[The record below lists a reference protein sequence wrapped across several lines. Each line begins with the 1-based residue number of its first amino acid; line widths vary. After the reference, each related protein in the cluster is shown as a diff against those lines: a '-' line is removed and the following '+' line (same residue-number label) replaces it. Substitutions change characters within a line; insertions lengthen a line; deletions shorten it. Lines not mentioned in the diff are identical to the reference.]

1 MAIIKPF
8 KAIRPTNEYVNMV
21 AELPYDVMNREEAKQ
36 IAKNNKYSFLHIDR
50 AEIDLD
56 DNVNEHDEKV
66 YLKAK
71 ENLDEFLNNNVF
83 MRDKDDAI
91 YIYRQIVNNRSQTGI
106 VACVAVEDN
115 FNGVVKKHEYTKPDK
130 ELDRTNHIKYCN
142 ANTGNRSQTGIV
154 ACVAVEDNFNG
165 VVKKHE
171 YTKPDK
177 ELDRTNHIKYCNA
190 NTGTI
195 LLTYKNQEEID
206 KIVDYYVY
214 FMPPIYDFKTDDNVT
229 HTIWKVEK
237 KRDIQDL
244 IKEFDKVENLYI
256 ADGHHRCA
264 AAENIA
270 LEERRRNPNYTG
282 EEEFNYYTAMIA
294 PDNKLHVMDYNRV
307 VKDLNGLTEEE
318 FLNKIKEKF
327 IVKETKNNYKPNKKG
342 QVGMYLEDKWY
353 TIEFGKE
360 YLESDNIVDS
370 LDISILQNH
379 ILDEILGI
387 KNPRTDK
394 RIDFIG
400 GIRGLQEIEKRV
412 HEDMKVGF
420 LMYPTDINELISIA
434 DENKV
439 MPAKS
444 TWFEPKVRC
453 GLFLHEIN

>member
-71 ENLDEFLNNNVF
+71 ENLNEFLNNNVF

-91 YIYRQIVNNRSQTGI
+91 YIYRQIVN
-106 VACVAVEDN
+106 
-115 FNGVVKKHEYTKPDK
+115 
-130 ELDRTNHIKYCN
+130 
-142 ANTGNRSQTGIV
+142 NRSQTGIV

-370 LDISILQNH
+370 LDISILENH

-400 GIRGLQEIEKRV
+400 GIRGLKEIEKRV
-412 HEDMKVGF
+412 HDDMKVGF

>member
-8 KAIRPTNEYVNMV
+8 KAIRPTNEYVNKV

-71 ENLDEFLNNNVF
+71 ENLNEFLNNNVF

-115 FNGVVKKHEYTKPDK
+115 FNGV
-130 ELDRTNHIKYCN
+130 I
-142 ANTGNRSQTGIV
+142 
-154 ACVAVEDNFNG
+154 
-165 VVKKHE
+165 KKHE

-190 NTGTI
+190 NTGTV
-195 LLTYKNQEEID
+195 LLTYKNQEEIE
-206 KIVDYYVY
+206 KIIDYYVY
-214 FMPPIYDFKTDDNVT
+214 FMTPIYDFKTEDNVI

-237 KRDIQDL
+237 ERDIVDL
-244 IKEFDKVENLYI
+244 VNEFAKIENLYI

-270 LEERRRNPNYTG
+270 LEERRKNPNYTG
-282 EEEFNYYTAMIA
+282 EEEFNYYIAMIA
-294 PDNKLHVMDYNRV
+294 PDNNLKVMDYNRV
-307 VKDLNGLTEEE
+307 VKDLNGFTEGE
-318 FLNKIKEKF
+318 FLNKVKEKF
-327 IVKETKNNYKPNKKG
+327 IVKEVQKNYKPAQKG
-342 QVGMYLEDKWY
+342 KVGMYLNNKWY
-353 TIEFGKE
+353 EIEFGKE
-360 YLESDNIVDS
+360 YLEGEDVVET

-387 KNPRTDK
+387 KNPRVDK

-400 GIRGLQEIEKRV
+400 GIRGAEEIERRV
-412 HEDMKVGF
+412 GDDMQIGF
-420 LMYPTDINELISIA
+420 LMYPTHIDELISVA
-434 DENKV
+434 DDNKI

-453 GLFLHEIN
+453 GLFLHELN

>member
-71 ENLDEFLNNNVF
+71 ENLNEFLNNNVF

-91 YIYRQIVNNRSQTGI
+91 YIYRQIVN
-106 VACVAVEDN
+106 
-115 FNGVVKKHEYTKPDK
+115 
-130 ELDRTNHIKYCN
+130 
-142 ANTGNRSQTGIV
+142 NRSQTGIV

-387 KNPRTDK
+387 TNPRTDK

>member
-71 ENLDEFLNNNVF
+71 ENLNEFLNNNVF

-91 YIYRQIVNNRSQTGI
+91 YIYRQIVN
-106 VACVAVEDN
+106 
-115 FNGVVKKHEYTKPDK
+115 
-130 ELDRTNHIKYCN
+130 
-142 ANTGNRSQTGIV
+142 NRSQTGIV

-327 IVKETKNNYKPNKKG
+327 IIKETKNNYKPNKKG
-342 QVGMYLEDKWY
+342 EVGMYLEDKWY
-353 TIEFGKE
+353 TIEFGNE
-360 YLESDNIVDS
+360 YLENEDVVDS

-379 ILDEILGI
+379 ILDKILGI

-400 GIRGLQEIEKRV
+400 GIRGAKEIEKRV
-412 HEDMKVGF
+412 HDDMEVGF
-420 LMYPTDINELISIA
+420 LMYPTDINELISVA

>member
-1 MAIIKPF
+1 MANIKPF
-8 KAIRPTNEYVNMV
+8 RAVRPANEYVKMV
-21 AELPYDVMNREEAKQ
+21 AELPYDVMNREEAKK
-36 IAKNNKYSFLHIDR
+36 IAKDNKYSYLHIDR

-56 DNVNEHDEKV
+56 DNVNEHDEQV
-66 YLKAK
+66 YVKAK
-71 ENLDEFLNNNVF
+71 ENLDKFMKNNIFV
-83 MRDKDDAI
+83 RDQQDAF
-91 YIYRQIVNNRSQTGI
+91 YIYREIVNDRVQTGI
-106 VACVAVEDN
+106 VACVSIDDN
-115 FNGVVKKHEYTKPDK
+115 
-130 ELDRTNHIKYCN
+130 I
-142 ANTGNRSQTGIV
+142 
-154 ACVAVEDNFNG
+154 NG

-190 NTGTI
+190 NTGTV

-206 KIVDYYVY
+206 KIMDYYVY
-214 FMPPIYDFKTDDNVT
+214 FMPPIYDFKTEDGVT

-237 KRDIQDL
+237 ERDIVDL
-244 IKEFDKVENLYI
+244 VNEFNKVGNLYI

-270 LEERRRNPNYTG
+270 LEERRKNPNYTG

-294 PDNKLHVMDYNRV
+294 PHTNLKVMDYNRV
-307 VKDLNGLTEEE
+307 VKDLNGLDEDE

-327 IVKETKNNYKPNKKG
+327 IVKEVKKNYKPVQKG
-342 QVGMYLEDKWY
+342 QVGMYLNNKWY
-353 TIEFGKE
+353 EIEFGKE
-360 YLESDNIVDS
+360 YLEVEDVVET
-370 LDISILQNH
+370 LDISILQNY

-400 GIRGLQEIEKRV
+400 GIRGAKEIERRV
-412 HEDMKVGF
+412 EEDMKVGF
-420 LMYPTDINELISIA
+420 LMYPTHIDELISVA
-434 DENKV
+434 DNNKI

-453 GLFLHEIN
+453 GLFLHELN